1 MLQTVEAEIDVNG
14 KLHWL
19 EPVQI
24 TKTTHALVT
33 LLNDNSETADAGKEA
48 LEGIGASMKAN
59 SFTGNP
65 PRFSSEELHERR

>member
-1 MLQTVEAEIDVNG
+1 MLQTVEAEVDVDGNV
-14 KLHWL
+14 HWL

-24 TKTTHALVT
+24 TKTTRALVT
-33 LLNDNSETADAGKEA
+33 LLNDNPETLDAGKEA

-65 PRFSSEELHERR
+65 PRFSREELHERR